1 MTGLL
6 ALAFGAGLLAPVNP
20 CGFGLLPAV
29 LTATSG
35 GIGSTDNPGA
45 TLGPLARLSAGLRN
59 GLALAL
65 GSPQPSQSS
74 GCCSPS
80 GSAP

>member
-1 MTGLL
+1 VTGLL

-35 GIGSTDNPGA
+35 GIGSTDDPGA
-45 TLGPLARLSAGLRN
+45 TPGPLARLSLDPP
-59 GLALAL
+59 LKLVALAGRNTRIPL
-65 GSPQPSQSS
+65 
-74 GCCSPS
+74 
-80 GSAP
+80 